1 MLLVDTGPL
10 VALFDPRD
18 RDHRAVRATLEHI
31 REPLVTTVPVL
42 TEAFHLLGPG
52 SRGAQALGEFLERHG
67 LQVWFLSDP
76 TLGRSVELMAKY
88 ADHPMDLADASLVV
102 AAEAL
107 RSTRVFTLDRRD
119 FATYR
124 ARIGR
129 TIRRFSV
136 IDPAVGPDR
145 AE

>member
-18 RDHRAVRATLEHI
+18 RDHRAARATLERI
-31 REPLVTTVPVL
+31 RELLVTTVPVL
-42 TEAFHLLGPG
+42 TEAFHLLDPG
-52 SRGAQALGEFLERHG
+52 SRGAHALGEFMERNG
-67 LQVWFLSDP
+67 LQVWFLSDR
-76 TLGRSVELMAKY
+76 TLGRSVELMVQY

-107 RSTRVFTLDRRD
+107 RTTRILTLDRRD

-136 IDPAVGPDR
+136 IDPRIGSDR
-145 AE
+145 VE